1 MKQENTKKFDFDKTI
16 KKVENISSKID
27 IIMRNGLVIAF
38 FLIVDGI
45 TFILNPNTTLP
56 EMARNIILL
65 IIVAASSIL
74 ITNLA
79 SKTRDKKTTII
90 SMIIIVM
97 GIIFYIYPDFIS
109 AYMQLLLAL
118 IIIYN
123 GVANIANTSNSDKL
137 LKYVQAITKKYNKI
151 TDHKEES
158 EKQKEQKA
166 KFKEIDDNIN
176 EGLKQQKEKLV
187 SPLANIVNKT
197 SKSSTLYIIANSAS
211 IILGT
216 ILLIFPDVSM
226 VIWGI
231 IFLYTGLPN
240 LFAAIKTMNLS
251 KKIKERKFKEIL
263 FDTDNSDGQKQ
274 SNKKTSK

>member
-1 MKQENTKKFDFDKTI
+1 MKQKNTKKFDFDKTI

-118 IIIYN
+118 FIIYN
-123 GVANIANTSNSDKL
+123 GVANIANVSNSDKL

-197 SKSSTLYIIANSAS
+197 SKSSALYIIANSAS
-211 IILGT
+211 IILGI

>member
-1 MKQENTKKFDFDKTI
+1 MKQKNTKKFDFDKTI

-65 IIVAASSIL
+65 IIIAASSIL

-90 SMIIIVM
+90 SMIIVVM

-123 GVANIANTSNSDKL
+123 GVTNIANASNSDKL

-166 KFKEIDDNIN
+166 KFKEIDDNIS